1 MRICNEAELKKFSKL
16 LEDNSDELNIIKSA
30 LESSAIIN
38 NIDKNKALIYDRI
51 ISELLDEQLDD
62 DIIVGIAFMLGII
75 QGQRMANKNSDQRTT
90 ANRSI

>member
-1 MRICNEAELKKFSKL
+1 MRICNEAELKKFSEL
-16 LEDNSDELNIIKSA
+16 LEDNLDELNIVKSA

-62 DIIVGIAFMLGII
+62 DIIVGIAFILGII